1 MLLLDLIF
9 FPNTQSPCNHNF
21 VLLWDEF
28 FVSCGVLLNLT
39 DQIIRRYGWVY
50 VAVVS
55 YLPVICFGLLSKGL
69 YLLFVDLTHLSYAM
83 QRAFNV
89 AVRLLIKV
97 AAAFR
102 KG

>member
-9 FPNTQSPCNHNF
+9 FTNTQSPCNHNF

-55 YLPVICFGLLSKGL
+55 YLPVICFGLLRS
-69 YLLFVDLTHLSYAM
+69 LSTFC
-83 QRAFNV
+83 RSDP
-89 AVRLLIKV
+89 LILRD
-97 AAAFR
+97 AENL
-102 KG
+102 

>member
-9 FPNTQSPCNHNF
+9 FTNTQSPCNHNF

-55 YLPVICFGLLSKGL
+55 NLPVIRVWMVCEGF
-69 YLLFVDLTHLSYAM
+69 YLLFVDLAHLSHAVQGALY
-83 QRAFNV
+83 V
-89 AVRLLIKV
+89 AIR
-97 AAAFR
+97 
-102 KG
+102 